1 MSLWYNIIN
10 ILGGFSMTV
19 AIAIKINNGLVLAT
33 DSASAI
39 GEFNDTQ
46 TKIHY
51 TYYNADK
58 LFNLKKGA
66 PIGCLTW
73 GDGSIKGI
81 SISTLIK
88 DFRNKLKNLKD
99 ELNIENVTNKFIS
112 FLEEFIDEEYENIKV
127 GFLIAGYS
135 KVNNNTPEM
144 YLIEIKDETISK
156 KGLPSENNFSIFWF
170 GDIDFLSRFILGFD
184 PDMEFLLKNNG
195 FDEELVDEILEIS
208 KNNLSIPLGVS
219 EMPIQDAIDLADF
232 LVEICK
238 KTSKFVPGPQ
248 IIGGPTDIAVITKHE
263 GFKWIKRK
271 HYYTQDLNII
281 IED

>member
-1 MSLWYNIIN
+1 
-10 ILGGFSMTV
+10 MTL

-39 GEFNDTQ
+39 GETDNEQ
-46 TKIHY
+46 TKIHH

-58 LFNLKKGA
+58 LYNLKKGS

-73 GDGSIKGI
+73 GDGSINGV
-81 SISTLIK
+81 SISTITK
-88 DFRNKLKNLKD
+88 DFRKKLEDESNLKVKTIA
-99 ELNIENVTNKFIS
+99 EKFIK
-112 FLEEFIDEEYENIKV
+112 FLKEFIADDYRDINV

-135 KVNNNTPEM
+135 DDNNKFPEM
-144 YLIEIKDETISK
+144 FMIEITEETISQK
-156 KGLPSENNFSIFWF
+156 ELPYDNNFSISWF

-184 PDMEFLLKNNG
+184 PEMEILLKNND
-195 FDEELVDEILEIS
+195 FDEKTIDKIIS
-208 KNNLSIPLGVS
+208 LIKNNLSIPLGVS

-263 GFKWIKRK
+263 GFKWIQRK
-271 HYYTQDLNII
+271 HYYTQELNINN
-281 IED
+281 E

>member
-1 MSLWYNIIN
+1 
-10 ILGGFSMTV
+10 MTV

-39 GEFNDTQ
+39 GETDNEQ

-58 LFNLKKGA
+58 LFNLKKGH

-73 GDGSIKGI
+73 GDGSINGV
-81 SISTLIK
+81 SISTLTK
-88 DFRNKLKNLKD
+88 DFRKNLDRIPDLKIRD
-99 ELNIENVTNKFIS
+99 IT
-112 FLEEFIDEEYENIKV
+112 EEFIEYLKEFIDGKYENINV

-135 KVNNNTPEM
+135 DNNKNFPEM
-144 YLIEIKDETISK
+144 YMIEIKEERITERE
-156 KGLPSENNFSIFWF
+156 LPYDNNFSISWF

-184 PDMEFLLKNNG
+184 PEMEILLKNNR
-195 FDEELVDEILEIS
+195 
-208 KNNLSIPLGVS
+208 
-219 EMPIQDAIDLADF
+219 IDLADF

-238 KTSKFVPGPQ
+238 KTSRFVPGPQ

-263 GFKWIKRK
+263 GFKWIERK
-271 HYYTQDLNII
+271 HYYAQELNINCK
-281 IED
+281 

>member
-1 MSLWYNIIN
+1 
-10 ILGGFSMTV
+10 MTV

-39 GEFNDTQ
+39 GETDEEQ

-58 LFNLKKGA
+58 LFNLKKGH

-73 GDGSIKGI
+73 GDGSINGV

-88 DFRNKLKNLKD
+88 DFRKKLDEISDLKIKD
-99 ELNIENVTNKFIS
+99 VTEKFIE
-112 FLEEFIDEEYENIKV
+112 FLKEFIDEKYDNMNV

-135 KVNNNTPEM
+135 DNNKNFPEM
-144 YLIEIKDETISK
+144 YMIEIKEEKITK
-156 KGLPSENNFSIFWF
+156 RNLPYDNNFSISWF

-184 PDMEFLLKNNG
+184 PEMEILLKNND
-195 FDEELVDEILEIS
+195 FDEKTVNEIINLI
-208 KNNLSIPLGVS
+208 KNNLSIPLGAF
-219 EMPIQDAIDLADF
+219 EMPIHDAIDLADF

-238 KTSKFVPGPQ
+238 KTSRFVPGPQ

-263 GFKWIKRK
+263 GFKWIERK
-271 HYYTQDLNII
+271 HYYTQELNINC
-281 IED
+281 E

>member
-1 MSLWYNIIN
+1 
-10 ILGGFSMTV
+10 MTV

-39 GEFNDTQ
+39 GESNETQ

-58 LFNLKKGA
+58 LFNLKKGS

-73 GDGSIKGI
+73 GDGSINGV

-88 DFRNKLKNLKD
+88 DFRTKFKD
-99 ELNIENVTNKFIS
+99 SKEELNIKTVTGEFIS
-112 FLEEFIDEEYENIKV
+112 FLEEFIDGEYKDVNV

-135 KVNNNTPEM
+135 KINNNLPEM
-144 YLIEIKDETISK
+144 YMVEIKEETIK
-156 KGLPSENNFSIFWF
+156 KNDLPSENIFSIYWF

-184 PDMEFLLKNNG
+184 PDMEVLLKDNG
-195 FDEELVDEILEIS
+195 FDEKVVDEILEIS

-238 KTSKFVPGPQ
+238 KTSRFAPGPQ
-248 IIGGPTDIAVITKHE
+248 TIGGPTDIAVITKHE
-263 GFKWIKRK
+263 GFKWIERK
-271 HYYTQDLNII
+271 HYYTQELNIKN
-281 IED
+281 ED

>member
-1 MSLWYNIIN
+1 
-10 ILGGFSMTV
+10 MTV
-19 AIAIKINNGLVLAT
+19 AIVIKINNGLVLAT

-39 GEFNDTQ
+39 GESDDIQ

-58 LFNLKKGA
+58 LFNLKKGY

-73 GDGSIKGI
+73 GDGSINGV
-81 SISTLIK
+81 SISTLTK
-88 DFRNKLKNLKD
+88 DFRKTLED
-99 ELNIENVTNKFIS
+99 LNEFNIKNVTDNFIS
-112 FLEEFIDEEYENIKV
+112 FLEDFIKEKYDSINV

-135 KVNNNTPEM
+135 DDNLYLPEM
-144 YLIEIKDETISK
+144 YLIEIKKQRIVMKE
-156 KGLPSENNFSIFWF
+156 LPCENNFSIYWF

-184 PDMEFLLKNNG
+184 PDMEVLLKDNG
-195 FDEELVDEILEIS
+195 FDADLVDEILEIS

-232 LVEICK
+232 LVDISK
-238 KTSKFVPGPQ
+238 KTSRFIPGPQ
-248 IIGGPTDIAVITKHE
+248 TIGGPTDIAVITKHE

-271 HYYTQDLNII
+271 HYYTQELNII
-281 IED
+281 NQD

>member
-1 MSLWYNIIN
+1 
-10 ILGGFSMTV
+10 MTV

-39 GEFNDTQ
+39 GETHDEQ

-58 LFNLKKGA
+58 LFNLKKGF

-73 GDGSIKGI
+73 GDGSINGV
-81 SISTLIK
+81 SISTLTK
-88 DFRNKLKNLKD
+88 DFRKKLKD
-99 ELNIENVTNKFIS
+99 ESNLNIGNISKKFIK
-112 FLEEFIDEEYENIKV
+112 FLREYVNGNYDDINV

-135 KVNNNTPEM
+135 DDNKNFPEM
-144 YLIEIKDETISK
+144 YMIEIKEKTITEK
-156 KGLPSENNFSIFWF
+156 ELPYDDRFSISWF

-184 PDMEFLLKNNG
+184 PEMEILLKNNG
-195 FDEELVDEILEIS
+195 IDGKTVDKIMDLV

-219 EMPIQDAIDLADF
+219 EMPIQDAINLADF

-248 IIGGPTDIAVITKHE
+248 IIGGPTDIAVITIHE
-263 GFKWIKRK
+263 GFKWIQRK
-271 HYYTQDLNII
+271 HYYNQELNINN
-281 IED
+281 EQ